1 MADKLE
7 QDGTSQQHRYYR
19 RAEIDEQ
26 VRELMQEP
34 LSYIEERAQV
44 RYGHSEYV
52 YSETLVELFFHR
64 CNGGQRQ
71 AADRLLRI
79 ILDRIKHLAYAWGT
93 KAYVSDCE
101 EFVGNVISGA
111 GYQLANGNLDSHYF
125 WCCNFIGALKR
136 IFYKYYREDRRR
148 QQRSPLSL
156 DASYGYSDDGAHCGI
171 VLGDRIAVA
180 EIDSIK
186 QALSRM
192 YIDHFFQ
199 LLKPAEVRV
208 AKLLMDGY
216 NQQETAEQLGCTD
229 RTVRN
234 IIQRI
239 KDAMVSKGMISA

>member
-1 MADKLE
+1 
-7 QDGTSQQHRYYR
+7 GTSQHPRYHRH
-19 RAEIDEQ
+19 AEIDEQ
-26 VRELMQEP
+26 VRELKQEP

-52 YSETLVELFFHR
+52 YSETLVELFFHWR
-64 CNGGQRQ
+64 DQGDRR
-71 AADRLLRI
+71 AANRILKI
-79 ILDRIKHLAYAWGT
+79 ILDRIKNRASAWCAT
-93 KAYVSDCE
+93 ARISDCE
-101 EFVGNVISGA
+101 EFVGNVISNVGH
-111 GYQLANGNLDSHYF
+111 QLANGNLDSHYF

-136 IFYKYYREDRRR
+136 IFSKYYHEEKRR
-148 QQRSPLSL
+148 QQRIPQSL
-156 DASYGYSDDGAHCGI
+156 DASYGYSDDGAHHGV

-192 YIDHFFQ
+192 YVDHFFQ

-216 NQQETAEQLGCTD
+216 NQQEIAEQLGCTD

-239 KDAMVSKGMISA
+239 KDVMISKGMISA